1 MGRVLQLAS
10 FSLASVIYSTGPQ
23 ITYQI
28 LESVSTATFTVTAK
42 SENVSGVVLPAF
54 EAVKKEGQS
63 EFGLTGLG
71 RGGREI
77 QKCRETYVKAVETL
91 VELAS
96 LQVRAL
102 DGRPYACSFSS
113 SSPLA
118 LLRAQAG

>member
-54 EAVKKEGQS
+54 EPVKKDGQS

-96 LQVRAL
+96 LQVRRPGCEWCKSEPI
-102 DGRPYACSFSS
+102 GR
-113 SSPLA
+113 
-118 LLRAQAG
+118 R